1 MIRFTSIHLENF
13 KNTESGTVSLSS
25 WTPGKPLGGSDIVGL
40 YGQNGS
46 GKTSV
51 IQALSILK
59 KALTGNSLQSE
70 IADCVSRTA
79 CESTLSFEGALFSKE
94 KDAEGLF
101 SYSLTICVDDG
112 TPKIRGE
119 KFAYKDYS
127 AKKPV
132 LKTLFEYEREE
143 DGSPFLVSPKT
154 AWEPLLRIDDICKMQ
169 VLVTERVADGA
180 CSSLLFSTEFLDVLS
195 KLANAGDKG
204 LSKKALES
212 RDRVAEPLMRVAG
225 RLFLFGHTGLAI
237 VSAAQQAEGMANH
250 LHISTHEGE
259 FGIFADN
266 GFDVNLLKS
275 TLLTEENYAV
285 LKRTISSIAPVMEA
299 LVPGLE
305 LGVRE
310 LEKQLDDDG
319 RLGIRAELVCTRG
332 EVTIPLRCE
341 SEGIKK
347 LVSILVL
354 LVDVYAKP
362 GACVAIDEFDSGVF
376 EFLLGEILQVLQ
388 DHGKGQLVFTAH
400 NLRPLEIVDKGSLI
414 FTTANPKNRYVP
426 FKGSRESNNLRSQ
439 YLRAINLG
447 GQSEVV
453 YEPTNKFA
461 IDSAFFEAGMAAK
474 EGANG

>member
-1 MIRFTSIHLENF
+1 
-13 KNTESGTVSLSS
+13 
-25 WTPGKPLGGSDIVGL
+25 
-40 YGQNGS
+40 
-46 GKTSV
+46 
-51 IQALSILK
+51 
-59 KALTGNSLQSE
+59 
-70 IADCVSRTA
+70 
-79 CESTLSFEGALFSKE
+79 
-94 KDAEGLF
+94 
-101 SYSLTICVDDG
+101 
-112 TPKIRGE
+112 
-119 KFAYKDYS
+119 
-127 AKKPV
+127 
-132 LKTLFEYEREE
+132 
-143 DGSPFLVSPKT
+143 
-154 AWEPLLRIDDICKMQ
+154 MQ
-169 VLVTERVADGA
+169 VLVTERVGDGA
-180 CSSLLFSTEFLDVLS
+180 CSSLLFCTEFLDVLS

-237 VSAAQQAEGMANH
+237 VSAAQQAKGMANH

-266 GFDVNLLKS
+266 GFDVNLLKP

-319 RLGIRAELVCTRG
+319 RLSIRAELVCTRG
-332 EVTIPLRCE
+332 KVTIPLRCE